1 MNWITYFIKTPKV
14 SFLIGVLFLVLGVL
28 VTNIIPKE
36 SAPALDYGIVT
47 ITTVYGGASALDI
60 DRLITD
66 KIENN
71 ISSLSGIDTYT
82 STSGSGFSSVVITLD
97 TGVDINS
104 FISELRAKV
113 DEVVPNLP
121 SDLKNDPRIT
131 SINSATDQPFT
142 SIILYGDKNAGEL
155 YYDAKDLESRLE
167 KIFGIDKLTIKNPI
181 EKELIIDIKKDKLE
195 SFGFSFSQ
203 IQNILTNAEQDIPIG
218 NFLIDNKEFSMRFNG
233 TLNTLEEIQN
243 KRIFQL
249 GNTDSSTV
257 IRLKDIADVSIKS
270 NEDAA
275 ITRFYSKDSLKKN
288 SIVITASKKASADL
302 FKTQEKIDIVL
313 DDFIASNKDL
323 SYTQYQQ
330 SSERMKEDF
339 SQLLNSFL
347 TSLAVVLSFIFIF
360 IGIREGLL
368 ASLIIPLSFL
378 GTIII
383 LFFSGR
389 TLNFMTN
396 FSMILALGI
405 LVDTAIVIVEGIRD
419 FMNKGFSRKEA
430 AIKSI
435 QEFAPAL
442 FSGILTT
449 ITVFLPLFFLPGIVG
464 QYLSFIPITVTIVL
478 LMSLFVA
485 LILIPSY
492 SSILL
497 KEKQK
502 VSKIRVFIDKII
514 SKTILGYKKI
524 LKWVIYG
531 FVKRWIIFLLV
542 VALFISSFF
551 LPSSFDFFPSADSD
565 SINLEFTYPIGTP
578 QKEVNVSIHDIEK
591 KLYDIEEIKYFT
603 TSIKDNVAN
612 ISLTLF
618 PMQERKE
625 KNQKNAFILE
635 QEILE
640 TYENLDD
647 YIALQVKRQ
656 KNGPPSDFPVGF
668 RVIMDSNE
676 FIEEG
681 KQLVNQLIN
690 ELKNIEG
697 TQGIGSDALE
707 IPGEIEFYLDKE
719 KLLKLN
725 IPYASIPIFVRNALE
740 GVRVETFSYK
750 NEDIDVVMRIFK
762 DDIDTLDEVLDLEIQ
777 KGVRLRDVVSLSYN
791 NALSKINRKD
801 GELSF
806 TVFSFLTE
814 NGNTA
819 VITEKVLEKV
829 KSGVIKVPEGVR
841 ISDGSENAENEQ
853 LIQTLQ
859 VDLFLAIFL
868 IFLILVVQFKS
879 YSPPLLIL
887 QTIIFAQ
894 LGVNLGLFLTDTPR
908 SMPYMLGIISLA
920 GIVVNDAIILVD
932 KIIKNIESKEFYSQY
947 DAIINAASSRF
958 IPVILT
964 TLTTSAGIFPLVFID
979 SFWEGLAYTV
989 IFGLSFATVLTLFLI
1004 PLGYLLF
1011 QRKV

>member
-14 SFLIGVLFLVLGVL
+14 SFLLGVLLLVLGAL
-28 VTNIIPKE
+28 VVDIIPKE
-36 SAPALDYGIVT
+36 SSPALDYGIVT
-47 ITTVYGGASALDI
+47 INTGYGGASALDV

-66 KIENN
+66 KIESN

-82 STSGSGFSSVVITLD
+82 STSGNGFSSVVITLD

-113 DEVVPNLP
+113 DEVIPKLP
-121 SDLKNDPRIT
+121 SDLRNDPRIT
-131 SINSATDQPFT
+131 SINSASDRPFT
-142 SIILYGDKNAGEL
+142 SIILYGNKSSGDL
-155 YYDAKDLESRLE
+155 YYDAKNLQSSLE
-167 KIFGIDKLTIKNPI
+167 KVVGIDKVDIKNPI
-181 EKELIIDIKKDKLE
+181 EKEVVINIKKEQLE
-195 SFGFSFSQ
+195 SLGFSFSQ
-203 IQNILTNAEQDIPIG
+203 IQSVLTNAEQDTPIG

-233 TLNTLEEIQN
+233 TLSTLEEIKN
-243 KRIFQL
+243 KQIFQI
-249 GNTDSSTV
+249 GNTESSTV
-257 IRLKDIADVSIKS
+257 IYLKDIADVSLKS

-275 ITRFYSKDSLKKN
+275 ITRFYSKESSKKN
-288 SIVITASKKASADL
+288 SIVITASKKESSDL
-302 FKTQEKIDIVL
+302 FKTQEKIDFIL
-313 DDFIASNKDL
+313 DEFITNNNDL

-330 SSERMKEDF
+330 SSERMKDDF

-347 TSLAVVLSFIFIF
+347 TSLAVVLAFIFIF

-419 FMNKGFSRKEA
+419 FMNKGFSKREA

-492 SSILL
+492 SSVLL
-497 KEKQK
+497 KEDHRP
-502 VSKIRVFIDKII
+502 SKIRISIDKTISNII
-514 SKTILGYKKI
+514 FIYKRI

-531 FVKRWIIFLLV
+531 FFRRWIIFIFV
-542 VALFISSFF
+542 FTLFILSFF

-565 SINLEFTYPIGTP
+565 SINLEITYPIGTP
-578 QKEVNVSIHDIEK
+578 QEKVNKEIYNIEK
-591 KLYDIEEIKYFT
+591 KLYNIQEIRYFT
-603 TSIKDNVAN
+603 TSVKDNVSS

-618 PMQERKE
+618 PMLERKE
-625 KNQKNAFILE
+625 KNQKTAFVLE
-635 QEILE
+635 QELLE
-640 TYENLDD
+640 KYETLDD
-647 YIALQVKRQ
+647 HISLQIKRQ
-656 KNGPPSDFPVGF
+656 KQGPPSDFPVGF

-676 FIEEG
+676 LIYEG
-681 KQLVNQLIN
+681 KIVVDQLIN

-707 IPGEIEFYLDKE
+707 IPGEIEFSLDKE

-725 IPYASIPIFVRNALE
+725 IPYATIPLFVRNALE
-740 GVRVETFSYK
+740 GVIVETFSYK
-750 NEDIDVVMRIFK
+750 NEDIDVVMKIDK
-762 DDIDTLDEVLDLEIQ
+762 EDIDTLDEILDLEIQ
-777 KGVRLRDVVSLSYN
+777 KGVPLKEVVSLSYN
-791 NALSKINRKD
+791 NAFSTVKRKD

-814 NGNTA
+814 DGNTA
-819 VITEKVLEKV
+819 VITEKILEKINNNT
-829 KSGVIKVPEGVR
+829 IKIPEGVR

-853 LIQTLQ
+853 LIQALQ

-887 QTIIFAQ
+887 QTIIFSQ